1 MPERVV
7 GYARSQVVSTLAAAR
22 TGLAHPLGRALVR
35 ACGPPLQDDPSRSAY
50 ALAAQTPWLRLDDV
64 AFAGH
69 LSNSTVT
76 VAIAHAL
83 VHGLDGRALLA
94 AVVAADECAARVTA
108 ATTLGPLRGQ
118 SAAHTHLVGAVA
130 ARSHCERVAA
140 GGWTDA
146 LAIALSMPTWP
157 GMRGFLGSDAN
168 LLSAAQ
174 PVRAGLDACDAAAAG
189 LRGAPDLLEHP
200 DGFLA
205 RFADVPLPELVTS
218 GLGSRWHTETLS
230 YRLRP
235 GGPGLDA
242 AVDCTRELH
251 AELHEALGPLGPDDI
266 EEVVVTTSL
275 YGVLVGARAAEQAD
289 GPGSPV
295 SALVLSTPYGVAT
308 ALLTGELS
316 GTDYAC
322 PAVQDPRRWALAA
335 KVRVRHD
342 DAMTRDS
349 LLCGVPFG
357 EALRTAGP
365 RAVPWLRRA
374 GGDWLVGLLGDPG
387 PPAAGFEHVERRLPA
402 RVSVRLR
409 GGRVVERQRDVPE
422 GAAGPQTAATH
433 GRLVSEKLLA
443 TGAPA
448 VLADRLGRLEE
459 LDRDA
464 LADVL
469 RALLG

>member
-1 MPERVV
+1 VRVV

-22 TGLAHPLGRALVR
+22 TGLAHPLGRALVQ
-35 ACGPPLQDDPSRSAY
+35 ACGPPLQDDPSRTAY

-76 VAIAHAL
+76 VAVAHAL
-83 VHGLDGRALLA
+83 AHGLDGRALLA

-130 ARSHCERVAA
+130 ARSHCESASDRT
-140 GGWTDA
+140 WTDA
-146 LAIALSMPTWP
+146 LAIALSTPTWP
-157 GMRGFLGSDAN
+157 GLRGFLGSDAN

-174 PVRAGLDACDAAAAG
+174 PVRTGLDACDAAAAG
-189 LRGAPDLLEHP
+189 LRGVPDVLEHA

-205 RFADVPLPELVTS
+205 RFADVPLPELVTA
-218 GLGSRWHTETLS
+218 GLGTRWHTDTLS
-230 YRLRP
+230 FRVRP

-242 AVDCTRELH
+242 AVDCTRALH
-251 AELHEALGPLGPDDI
+251 ADLQDEVGPLDPDDV
-266 EEVVVTTSL
+266 EELVVTTSL
-275 YGVLVGARAAEQAD
+275 YGVLVGGQAAAQGD
-289 GPGSPV
+289 GPHAPV

-308 ALLTGELS
+308 ALLTGDLT
-316 GTDYAC
+316 GADYAS
-322 PAVQDPRRWALAA
+322 PALDDPRRWALAA
-335 KVRVRHD
+335 KVRVQAD
-342 DAMTRDS
+342 EAMTRAS
-349 LLCGVPFG
+349 LRCGVPFG

-365 RAVPWLRRA
+365 RALPWLRRT
-374 GGDWLVGLLGDPG
+374 GGDRLVALVGDLG
-387 PPAAGFEHVERRLPA
+387 PPAEGYEQVERTLPA

-409 GGRVVERQRDVPE
+409 GGRVLERERAVPE
-422 GAAGPQTAATH
+422 GAAGPATAATH
-433 GRLVSEKLLA
+433 GQLVREKLLR

-448 VLADRLGRLEE
+448 VLADRLERLEQ
-459 LDRDA
+459 LDHTE